1 MGNVISVV
9 GRFSDHQGEAAV
21 SVLRKGKKFGV
32 GVARLDFS
40 IPVIERFDIVGG
52 LLAVLDALERR
63 IKT

>member
-1 MGNVISVV
+1 MSVV
-9 GRFSDHQGEAAV
+9 GRFSDHQSEAAV
-21 SVLRKGKKFGV
+21 GVLRKGNKFGI

-40 IPVIERFDIVGG
+40 ISVIERFDIAGG